1 MKTKTKPVCKVDANG
16 NKFWYLNGEL
26 HREDGPA
33 CEYANGNKFW
43 YLNGKYHRED
53 GPACEWADGAKYW
66 YLNGK
71 ELTEDE
77 FNKTIKTKPAKAKP
91 AKESP
96 LEENYWVIDTD
107 SAGALSGEFSS
118 RGPYPSQEAA
128 EIAIIECTKELWE
141 DSCACLQSDKRTDW
155 CNPLH
160 IVKVIRTVQPKIT
173 ANVKLETV

>member
-1 MKTKTKPVCKVDANG
+1 MKTKTKP
-16 NKFWYLNGEL
+16 
-26 HREDGPA
+26 
-33 CEYANGNKFW
+33 
-43 YLNGKYHRED
+43 
-53 GPACEWADGAKYW
+53 AK
-66 YLNGK
+66 
-71 ELTEDE
+71 T
-77 FNKTIKTKPAKAKP
+77 KP

-107 SAGALSGEFSS
+107 SAGELSGEFSS
-118 RGPYPSQEAA
+118 RGPYPTQEAA

-141 DSCACLQSDKRTDW
+141 DSCACLQSDKRADW